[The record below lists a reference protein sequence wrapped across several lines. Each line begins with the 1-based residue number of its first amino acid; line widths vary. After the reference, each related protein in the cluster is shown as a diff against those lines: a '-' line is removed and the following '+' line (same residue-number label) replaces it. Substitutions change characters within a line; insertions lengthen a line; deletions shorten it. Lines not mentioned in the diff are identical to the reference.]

1 MLRNLILLVSEDLP
15 VEKEHLEVGGDL
27 QVEVKITETEI
38 SDEEDQNLQGDLDH
52 QEEEDQD
59 HQEED
64 DQDHQE
70 EDQDRQEDDQDH
82 PGEDQDRLGDDQ
94 DLPEVL

>member
-27 QVEVKITETEI
+27 QVEVEITETEI
-38 SDEEDQNLQGDLDH
+38 SDKEDQDLQEDLDH
-52 QEEEDQD
+52 QKEEDQ
-59 HQEED
+59 ED

-70 EDQDRQEDDQDH
+70 ENQDRQEDDQDH